1 MNRSSDLRLSFVDVL
16 WPGTGLVR
24 EIIWIGGG
32 VLLTA
37 LLTRIE
43 IPLTPVPITGQTF
56 AVLLVGA
63 LLGSKRGALS
73 MITYIGA
80 GLIGAPVFSRGGW
93 GLSHLA
99 GPTGGYLVGFVIA
112 AFLVGKLSERGWDRR
127 FIRTL
132 LAMSLGTIAIYV
144 AGCLWLTQ
152 FVGWNAVLEVGV
164 LPFLVGDGLKVVLA
178 AIALPSGWVV
188 LSQQS
193 QGFRP
198 SEKR

>member
-1 MNRSSDLRLSFVDVL
+1 MNRSSDMRLTFVDLL
-16 WPGTGLVR
+16 WPGTGLMRDV
-24 EIIWIGGG
+24 IWIVGGAL
-32 VLLTA
+32 VTA
-37 LLTRIE
+37 LLTRVE

-80 GLIGAPVFSRGGW
+80 GLIGAPVFSHGGW

-127 FIRTL
+127 FIPTL
-132 LAMSLGTIAIYV
+132 LAMSFGTMAIYF
-144 AGCLWLTQ
+144 AGCLWLAQ
-152 FVGWNAVLEVGV
+152 FVGWDTVLEVGV
-164 LPFLVGDGLKVVLA
+164 FPFLIGDGLKAVCA
-178 AIALPSGWVV
+178 AVALPCGWKFSN
-188 LSQQS
+188 LQQS
-193 QGFRP
+193 QGLGP
-198 SEKR
+198 SK